1 MALEAS
7 EFDLRNRAIEKY
19 DTILSASFASSRLRS
34 GRAHPVAVCEISD

>member
-19 DTILSASFASSRLRS
+19 DTILSASFSSSRLGS